1 LRFFCY
7 LCGIGAF
14 DRRHVLPDQTQ
25 FRRRSSAGGNR
36 KPVMR
41 RDLRTGLVGIDGM
54 LLTLDDVIIDA
65 VFHIGTGVGI
75 FRKEP
80 LVVGF
85 VFGKEQRRFTLA
97 VQQVFAQR

>member
-1 LRFFCY
+1 MGRPPSFF
-7 LCGIGAF
+7 LLPLLDWRLWPPARSAEPNAVSPSRPPGA
-14 DRRHVLPDQTQ
+14 
-25 FRRRSSAGGNR
+25 NR

-41 RDLRTGLVGIDGM
+41 RDLRAGLVGIDGM

-80 LVVGF
+80 FVVGF
-85 VFGKEQRRFTLA
+85 VIGKEQRRFTLA
-97 VQQVFAQR
+97 VQ